1 MNRKKELR
9 LQIKKMLQ
17 SLSKM
22 EYEQQSFEIARN
34 LYEQE
39 EWKQAKMI
47 GITISI
53 SSEVNTYPIIRRA
66 WLEGKSI
73 AVPKCFP
80 KENVMHFYE
89 LKAFT
94 QLENVFRD
102 LYEPNLNITTLVKP
116 NEMDCLIV
124 PGLAF
129 NKSGYRLGFGGGYY
143 DRYLVQYNGPTVSLA
158 FDCQIIEDI
167 PKESHDLPVSKII
180 TNKDVILTNG

>member
-1 MNRKKELR
+1 MNRKKVLR
-9 LQIKKMLQ
+9 QHMKKILGN
-17 SLSKM
+17 LSKM

-47 GITISI
+47 GITISNPP
-53 SSEVNTYPIIRRA
+53 EVNTYPIIRRA
-66 WLEGKSI
+66 WLEGKTV

-80 KENVMHFYE
+80 EANVMHFYE
-89 LKAFT
+89 LKEFT

-102 LYEPNLNITTLVKP
+102 LYEPNPHVTTQVSP
-116 NEMDCLIV
+116 NEIGCLIV

-129 NKSGYRLGFGGGYY
+129 TKNGYRLGFGGGYY

-158 FDCQIIEDI
+158 FDCQIIQEI
-167 PKESHDLPVSKII
+167 PKETHDLPVSKII
-180 TNKDVILTNG
+180 TNKDVFLTND